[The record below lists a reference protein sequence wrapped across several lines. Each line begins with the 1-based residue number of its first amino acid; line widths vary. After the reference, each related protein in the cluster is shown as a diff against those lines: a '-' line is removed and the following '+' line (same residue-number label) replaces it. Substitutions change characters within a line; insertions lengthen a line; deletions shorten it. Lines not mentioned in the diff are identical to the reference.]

1 MLYSGRMSQRHK
13 TLISWNVNGVRA
25 AVRKGFLEWLEA
37 EKPDILCIQ
46 ETKAQ
51 THQLGE
57 EILHPNGY
65 VGIWNSAEKKGY
77 SGTATFLL
85 DKPQTAITHFGE
97 DLLDEE
103 GRIVL
108 TEHPDFW
115 LFNVY
120 FPNGGR
126 GDERLRYKLEFYER
140 FLKLMEAYR
149 KRGKPVM
156 VCGDVNTAHH
166 PIDLARPKENEKVSG
181 FMPVERKWLD
191 KLETHGYRDTF
202 RSGHPDKAEEYS
214 WWDMKS
220 HARERNVGWRID
232 YVWTHKSFMP
242 KVTDAFILQDVM
254 GSDHAPVGVK
264 LDVARL

>member
-1 MLYSGRMSQRHK
+1 MAKKYK
-13 TLISWNVNGVRA
+13 TLVSWNVNGVRA
-25 AVRKGFLEWLEA
+25 AVRKGFLEWVA
-37 EKPDILCIQ
+37 KTKPDILCIQ

-51 THQLGE
+51 THQLPE
-57 EILHPNGY
+57 EVLHPEGY
-65 VGIWNSAEKKGY
+65 FGVWNSAEKKGY
-77 SGTATFLL
+77 SGTATFLRE
-85 DKPQTAITHFGE
+85 KPQTAITHFGE

-126 GDERLRYKLEFYER
+126 GAERLKYKMDFYAR
-140 FLKLMEAYR
+140 FLKLIEAYR

-166 PIDLARPKENEKVSG
+166 PIDLARPKENEKNSG
-181 FMPVERKWLD
+181 FMPIERKWLD
-191 KLETHGYRDTF
+191 ELEKKGYVDTF
-202 RSGHPDKAEEYS
+202 RKAYPEKAEEYS

-232 YVWTHKSFMP
+232 YFWAHETLMP
-242 KVTDAFILQDVM
+242 KVKEAFIWQDVM
-254 GSDHAPVGVK
+254 GSDHAPLGVK
-264 LDVARL
+264 LDVKSL